1 MLPIDARMRL
11 TKIHQELTESDKAI
25 VRFLEDLIVILVQK
39 EIIKKEDVPKI
50 VVDKMYQRRKLRKEL
65 MELEDIIRKIT
76 NKKDMDTGGIK
87 HIGKL

>member
-1 MLPIDARMRL
+1 
-11 TKIHQELTESDKAI
+11 
-25 VRFLEDLIVILVQK
+25 VQK